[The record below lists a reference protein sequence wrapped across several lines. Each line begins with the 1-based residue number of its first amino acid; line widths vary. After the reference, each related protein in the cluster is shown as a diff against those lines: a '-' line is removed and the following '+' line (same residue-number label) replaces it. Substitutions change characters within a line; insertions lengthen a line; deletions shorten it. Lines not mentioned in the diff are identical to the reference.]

1 MIENKQLPHPLTE
14 GDKERA
20 SNSYLMSVVAI
31 MAGMP
36 IPLINLLATLFF
48 LFAYRKASY
57 FVRWHC
63 HQAFISQLFL
73 FFINTTTFWC
83 TISIGFGSNMPSN
96 NYFAYLIMAISFNI
110 IEFAGTIY
118 SAMATRKGVH
128 LSWWFYGDLTD
139 LIVRK

>member
-1 MIENKQLPHPLTE
+1 MIETKQLPYPITE
-14 GDKERA
+14 SDKERA

-36 IPLINLLATLFF
+36 IPHINLLSTLLF
-48 LFAYRKASY
+48 LFAQNKGTY

-63 HQAFISQLFL
+63 YQAFLSQLFL
-73 FFINTTTFWC
+73 FLVNTTTFWW
-83 TISIGFGSNMPSN
+83 TMSILFADNTPSN
-96 NYFAYLIMAISFNI
+96 SYFAYLVMAISFNI
-110 IEFAGTIY
+110 IEFIGTVY
-118 SAMATRKGVH
+118 TAVVTRRGVH